1 MKLASA
7 AVAMM
12 PDKDLP
18 HTLTKSGPTVPGTIM
33 IKFEH
38 GESAVLIEVSLE
50 RSSSSDV
57 QGNAMGPAPQHFGV
71 PQFYADYVKSL
82 LLQ

>member
-1 MKLASA
+1 
-7 AVAMM
+7 
-12 PDKDLP
+12 
-18 HTLTKSGPTVPGTIM
+18 M

-71 PQFYADYVKSL
+71 PQFYADYIKSL